1 MGNIEWKAVIINNF
15 LQNSFSKE
23 FELKLGQDQNP
34 KISTILTLNQS
45 SLTDFSLT
53 LILIFIFQIM
63 TTIYVLLELAYKT
76 CPFIV
81 DTKFGQFKATT
92 IKEKK

>member
-15 LQNSFSKE
+15 LHNSFSKE

-45 SLTDFSLT
+45 SLTDF
-53 LILIFIFQIM
+53 FINLNFNFHISNYDYNLC
-63 TTIYVLLELAYKT
+63 TIRIGL
-76 CPFIV
+76 
-81 DTKFGQFKATT
+81 
-92 IKEKK
+92 